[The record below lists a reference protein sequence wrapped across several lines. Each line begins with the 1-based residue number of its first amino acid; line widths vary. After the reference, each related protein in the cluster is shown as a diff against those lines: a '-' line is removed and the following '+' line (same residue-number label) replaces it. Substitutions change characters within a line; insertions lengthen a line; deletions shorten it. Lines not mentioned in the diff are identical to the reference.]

1 MLNDRREKSQE
12 EKIKECAK
20 MIQDQINAVEDL
32 MYWPLSE
39 SQVTTENYHS
49 WTF

>member
-1 MLNDRREKSQE
+1 
-12 EKIKECAK
+12 

-49 WTF
+49 WTS